1 MLYKYKYFWN
11 CTRDIVFF
19 TDSDFSKRASK
30 RGSKYGCCAA
40 VLYKL
45 FLTLR
50 YMKFIVAMCSNVRMK
65 NGLEFRIS
73 RVKLPENRRVYSIIV
88 RGNFISKSHTC
99 SNRVYSTIVVA
110 LGGRSCHVFALRA
123 AATLEIALSG
133 G

>member
-11 CTRDIVFF
+11 CTRDIVIF

-50 YMKFIVAMCSNVRMK
+50 YEIY
-65 NGLEFRIS
+65 
-73 RVKLPENRRVYSIIV
+73 RRD
-88 RGNFISKSHTC
+88 
-99 SNRVYSTIVVA
+99 
-110 LGGRSCHVFALRA
+110 VFEC
-123 AATLEIALSG
+123 TDEKWTG
-133 G
+133 V